1 MVPKKRKTEKQKR
14 DKPKKTGKSKDEKKV
29 IRDSFTMPENDYRLL
44 KALKQRCLDLGIHVK
59 KSELLRTGL
68 HALNN
73 MDDNQLA
80 EMTNGIEK
88 IKTGR
93 PAKSEQT
100 DTTTGDTDQ

>member
-1 MVPKKRKTEKQKR
+1 
-14 DKPKKTGKSKDEKKV
+14 
-29 IRDSFTMPENDYRLL
+29 
-44 KALKQRCLDLGIHVK
+44 
-59 KSELLRTGL
+59 
-68 HALNN
+68 